1 MVVSLED
8 GFPTKYFSSGV
19 FNDSKGVLPWTERP
33 RILHLLA
40 LLSLELTLFLVL
52 PQILG
57 IMTPSKYLAYSFKFC
72 LHN

>member
-19 FNDSKGVLPWTERP
+19 FSDNKGVLPWTEMP
-33 RILHLLA
+33 RVLHLLA
-40 LLSLELTLFLVL
+40 VLSLELTLFLIL
-52 PQILG
+52 PQILE
-57 IMTPSKYLAYSFKFC
+57 IMTASKYLAYSFKFC